1 MLRSQVYFFCF
12 MHSVTDH
19 STTRWTKSGP
29 KTRLARQA
37 RGAILEEADSLL
49 MVPDRGWPRYWS
61 PSGRGSQADTLVW
74 DRQEYVGGAGGKF
87 SGRNAFFPSLFHM
100 LKSHVYPSFWLKFL
114 EQPLSLKKR
123 ERVIME
129 RDGNWF
135 RWIILVLGLCV
146 WFIFSLPLFQ
156 AFPCF
161 LAELKDI
168 LSMHA
173 TKHKNFQATHPN
185 LIILG

>member
-1 MLRSQVYFFCF
+1 

-37 RGAILEEADSLL
+37 RGQSWRRLTACSWSLTEGDLDIGHPQEEAPKLTPSFET
-49 MVPDRGWPRYWS
+49 DRN
-61 PSGRGSQADTLVW
+61 TL
-74 DRQEYVGGAGGKF
+74 EGGGGKF
-87 SGRNAFFPSLFHM
+87 LGRKAFFPSLFHI

-135 RWIILVLGLCV
+135 RWTILVLGLCV
-146 WFIFSLPLFQ
+146 VSFFFTIVSSIPLSF
-156 AFPCF
+156 FF
-161 LAELKDI
+161 WAELKDI

-185 LIILG
+185 LIVLG

>member
-1 MLRSQVYFFCF
+1 MLRSQVNFLCF

-37 RGAILEEADSLL
+37 RGAILEEADSLF
-49 MVPDRGWPRYWS
+49 MVPDRGRPRYRS

-74 DRQEYVGGAGGKF
+74 DRQEYVGRGRGKF
-87 SGRNAFFPSLFHM
+87 LGRKVFFLYLFHL

-146 WFIFSLPLFQ
+146 VYFFFTIVSSIPLVF
-156 AFPCF
+156 FF
-161 LAELKDI
+161 FAELKDI
-168 LSMHA
+168 SSMHA
-173 TKHKNFQATHPN
+173 TKHKNF
-185 LIILG
+185 

>member
-1 MLRSQVYFFCF
+1 M
-12 MHSVTDH
+12 
-19 STTRWTKSGP
+19 
-29 KTRLARQA
+29 
-37 RGAILEEADSLL
+37 EEADSLF
-49 MVPDRGWPRYWS
+49 MVPDRGGPRYWS
-61 PSGRGSQADTLVW
+61 SSGRGSQADTLVW
-74 DRQEYVGGAGGKF
+74 DRQEYVGGGGGKF
-87 SGRNAFFPSLFHM
+87 LGIKAFFPSLFHI

-135 RWIILVLGLCV
+135 RWTILVLGLCV
-146 WFIFSLPLFQ
+146 VYFFFTIVSSIPLSF
-156 AFPCF
+156 FF
-161 LAELKDI
+161 GAELKDI

-185 LIILG
+185 LIVLG